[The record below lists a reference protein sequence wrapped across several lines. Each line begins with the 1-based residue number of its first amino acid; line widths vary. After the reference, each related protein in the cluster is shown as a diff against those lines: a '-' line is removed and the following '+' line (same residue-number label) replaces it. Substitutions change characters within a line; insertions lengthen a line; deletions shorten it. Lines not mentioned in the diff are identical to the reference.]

1 MVPKASL
8 GQCFCVDAH
17 LLERLVD
24 YANIK
29 PSDTVLEIGAGLG
42 ALTLLLAEKAET
54 VLAVEVDN
62 SLVEILKRMTIGRKN
77 IRVIQ
82 GDILRLNNLVFH
94 RFVANPPY
102 SISLP
107 LISALLRRQFICGIV
122 TLQREFVEKL
132 TAKPG
137 DAQYCHLSVLSRYRT
152 AVTVLEK
159 VPRTAFYP
167 QPKVESA
174 VVRFEQT
181 SPNFSVKDERI
192 FESLVKTLFTQ
203 RNRLVRNGLTTFL
216 QRYAACSRS
225 EARRLLV
232 EFPHLEKRVEEL
244 APEEF
249 ADIADKVEG
258 LVKGTKIQY
267 EDICLFVLPEVYK
280 PSDDSF
286 LLVKHLDVLPGEK
299 VLDMGTGCGILG
311 IISAKKGAEVVA
323 VDINPHA
330 VKCAQLNARLNNVAD
345 RLTVRL
351 SDLFSGLGDVQFDV
365 IVFNPPY
372 LPTERSEE
380 TGEWLE
386 KSWQGGT
393 TGRAVIERYINSLT
407 KYLRIGGRT
416 LIIVSSLCDLGR
428 VLRILEA
435 QGLRPKIV
443 EEKALDFE
451 TLYLIY
457 AVRNQ
462 I

>member
-1 MVPKASL
+1 
-8 GQCFCVDAH
+8 
-17 LLERLVD
+17 
-24 YANIK
+24 
-29 PSDTVLEIGAGLG
+29 
-42 ALTLLLAEKAET
+42 
-54 VLAVEVDN
+54 
-62 SLVEILKRMTIGRKN
+62 
-77 IRVIQ
+77 
-82 GDILRLNNLVFH
+82 
-94 RFVANPPY
+94 
-102 SISLP
+102 
-107 LISALLRRQFICGIV
+107 
-122 TLQREFVEKL
+122 
-132 TAKPG
+132 
-137 DAQYCHLSVLSRYRT
+137 
-152 AVTVLEK
+152 
-159 VPRTAFYP
+159 
-167 QPKVESA
+167 
-174 VVRFEQT
+174 
-181 SPNFSVKDERI
+181 
-192 FESLVKTLFTQ
+192 
-203 RNRLVRNGLTTFL
+203 
-216 QRYAACSRS
+216 
-225 EARRLLV
+225 
-232 EFPHLEKRVEEL
+232 
-244 APEEF
+244 
-249 ADIADKVEG
+249 
-258 LVKGTKIQY
+258 
-267 EDICLFVLPEVYK
+267 
-280 PSDDSF
+280 
-286 LLVKHLDVLPGEK
+286 LVKHLDVLPGEK

-365 IVFNPPY
+365 ILFNPPY